1 MIAFFYPVKQK
12 VALDQKMF
20 EIMNMEILLN
30 VSIVVPGK
38 AKPNG
43 KSLLRVRIHSLWF
56 QNVASMMIFFNQEAN
71 IRFNKL
77 NGMYLIT

>member
-1 MIAFFYPVKQK
+1 MKQK

-38 AKPNG
+38 AKWQIPI
-43 KSLLRVRIHSLWF
+43 KSKSPFTLVIKMLLR
-56 QNVASMMIFFNQEAN
+56 
-71 IRFNKL
+71 
-77 NGMYLIT
+77 